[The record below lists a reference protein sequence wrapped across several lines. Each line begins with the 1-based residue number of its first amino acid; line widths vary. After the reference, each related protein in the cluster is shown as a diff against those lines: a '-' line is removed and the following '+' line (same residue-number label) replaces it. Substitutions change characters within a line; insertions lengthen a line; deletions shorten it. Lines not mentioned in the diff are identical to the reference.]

1 MTTAF
6 QTAKVIDVHA
16 HVILTETFGALGN
29 FGPEMGE
36 QDGDAPWFRV
46 GGYRLD
52 GVRYQGSAF
61 MDTYLRLARMTRRA
75 SRHNSCH
82 PIR

>member
-61 MDTYLRLARMTRRA
+61 MDTDLRLARMDA
-75 SRHNSCH
+75 AG
-82 PIR
+82 IEAQLL